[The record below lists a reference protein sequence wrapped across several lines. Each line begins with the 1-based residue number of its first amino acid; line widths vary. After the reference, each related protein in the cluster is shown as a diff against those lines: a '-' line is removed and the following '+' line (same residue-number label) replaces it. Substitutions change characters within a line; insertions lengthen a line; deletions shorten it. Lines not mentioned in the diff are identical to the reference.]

1 MNGREGFKAMNAK
14 VIVLPKR
21 DFNYKLKLVSNEDW
35 QKKCLFLFSY
45 AFFSPYSAY
54 FSVLSDFLPR
64 FLDLLYNSYFLLSLV
79 ALSLSFRPIFTQ
91 NPFSTNLDYDNFL
104 RLRKAP
110 ALPVLLLFEL
120 IQNCKILRI
129 TVQLQPHQFGFPL
142 KTRFVI

>member
-21 DFNYKLKLVSNEDW
+21 DLNYKLKLVSNEDW

-104 RLRKAP
+104 RLTKLQLCRY
-110 ALPVLLLFEL
+110 LLFEL